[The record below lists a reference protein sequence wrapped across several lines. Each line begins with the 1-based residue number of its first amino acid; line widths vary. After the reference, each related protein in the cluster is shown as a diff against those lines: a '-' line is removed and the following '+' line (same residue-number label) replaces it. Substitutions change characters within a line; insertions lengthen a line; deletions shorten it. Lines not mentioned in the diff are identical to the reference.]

1 MTLKYTAKTVAVGS
15 GMPEKVPEIVRYS
28 RVEREDYPF
37 PAGILELKKRA
48 LSLPLSKDN
57 IIVCASPYPAS
68 LLQ

>member
-37 PAGILELKKRA
+37 QQVF
-48 LSLPLSKDN
+48 LS
-57 IIVCASPYPAS
+57 
-68 LLQ
+68 